1 MRNLKLPNAFSL
13 LQSKRKW
20 VLAYVFNSKT
30 FIFKESVYKDLLH
43 KTICLYNYFSAK
55 LNEENI
61 FEKYGFKSSK
71 KAAQISIFSHLGL
84 STQIPSALQPS
95 PFIFRK
101 SCNFFSR
108 NKIAI
113 KNTCYTKNASLCAL
127 LLDQAV
133 T

>member
-1 MRNLKLPNAFSL
+1 MRHLKLPNAFSL

-30 FIFKESVYKDLLH
+30 LIFKKSVYKDLLH
-43 KTICLYNYFSAK
+43 KTICLYSCFSAK

-61 FEKYGFKSSK
+61 FEKYGFKSPK
-71 KAAQISIFSHLGL
+71 KAAQNSIFSHQGL

-101 SCNFFSR
+101 SCNFFPE
-108 NKIAI
+108 
-113 KNTCYTKNASLCAL
+113 TKL
-127 LLDQAV
+127 Q
-133 T
+133 